1 MYRYFFYYFF
11 YSIFVKK
18 NIRYFLYGVKEI
30 NFYFSFMYI
39 LIVNLLGIGFVFWLY
54 FFFRF
59 GV

>member
-11 YSIFVKK
+11 YKIFVKK
-18 NIRYFLYGVKEI
+18 KIRYFLYGVKEI